1 MQTHPYF
8 MIISSFI
15 KDYLQKQQD
24 TIEKLPHSK
33 IKDLVEL
40 YQKAWREDR
49 QIFACGNG
57 GSASNASHFITD
69 LSKGA
74 SDVLKKRFR
83 GMSLNDNVSWMTALG
98 NDYAYEDIYVRQLM
112 NFAQKGDIFMVL
124 SVSGNSPNVVKAVKW
139 AKENGVYTV
148 ALVGGKKGQLA
159 DLSDFTIVVDDAH
172 YGRAEDAQMMICHI
186 ICYYFIEIENAV

>member
-1 MQTHPYF
+1 MP
-8 MIISSFI
+8 ISSFI
-15 KDYLQKQQD
+15 EDYLQKQQD

-33 IKDLVEL
+33 IKELVEL

-49 QIFACGNG
+49 QIFVCGNG

-98 NDYAYEDIYVRQLM
+98 TAAERGSQGSAANRIA
-112 NFAQKGDIFMVL
+112 G
-124 SVSGNSPNVVKAVKW
+124 
-139 AKENGVYTV
+139 GVNHGQPPV
-148 ALVGGKKGQLA
+148 AHA
-159 DLSDFTIVVDDAH
+159 P
-172 YGRAEDAQMMICHI
+172 
-186 ICYYFIEIENAV
+186 